1 MSDFLTRVAQ
11 DASPEAREVKIGG
24 ETGTVYFR
32 KITAGQREKILEGLK
47 VSHKPGTGGTVEID
61 LAKNEHQRHL
71 LVLFSVVHEDG
82 RPFFKN
88 LDAVRAW
95 PAAAVS
101 TLAGHAEAVNRE
113 DEDDLGKS

>member
-32 KITAGQREKILEGLK
+32 KITAGQREKILEGYRI
-47 VSHKPGTGGTVEID
+47 SHKPGSGGTVEID

-71 LVLFSVVHEDG
+71 MVLFSVVHEDG
-82 RPFFKN
+82 RQFFKN
-88 LDAVRAW
+88 VDAVRAW
-95 PAAAVS
+95 PANAVAV
-101 TLAGHAEAVNRE
+101 LAEHADEVNRE
-113 DEDDLGKS
+113 EDDLGKS